1 MELKHL
7 PHFFNNK
14 VYSIPDY
21 QRGYSWQSNNVTD
34 LLEDISN
41 AMHLDKP
48 HYMGTISLHAQNDK
62 IKVGVNNFINY
73 HVVDGQQRFTT
84 LILII
89 SYLLKE
95 LTGRVETKD
104 DVVEKVRAYLLN
116 KDSYI
121 FRYEID
127 KVSDDYFRSVI
138 LELEKKTSLDENLYT
153 RNLLKAKK
161 TIHDYFKNDNETET
175 LLNFLNAIE
184 EKLVFNEFT
193 LSDGTEI
200 GVLFETMNNRGISL
214 SNLEIVKNRLLYLTS
229 KVPVSDETE
238 SELKELSSLINKKW
252 SHILKNLTLPNK
264 VLDENAFLS
273 VHWII
278 YNGWSKDNQT
288 KKEILEKKFTIKQM
302 LKEPHKMAKEITRYI
317 HSLAE
322 TSLIWRHIN
331 YPEEREA
338 FTQIKSKEIRLRL
351 VENLSKLN
359 RISNS
364 TVRPLILSFYPLLET
379 KPEFILELSEVAE
392 IFSFRLFSMNKKR
405 SDTGKN
411 DLYRLCKEFH
421 YNYNNIK
428 NQKKALFYLAW
439 YIENHGDW
447 KRFESEKEEMFT
459 SSKKNGFYSWH
470 GLGYFLYEFEES
482 LRNSQGIKV
491 NYSFASQTAKS
502 VEHIL
507 PQTLNNNWKLKLANL
522 SKAQKKGLIHNLGN
536 LLLISTEKNSQLR
549 NDDYSIKRDSYK
561 IGSFSENKVAKEFSD
576 WGQTE
581 IEKRERVLVKF
592 LKKRWRLDDNF
603 LEIYFSAD
611 DENEISDE
619 ELDEVLLAEDS
630 LIDNLENKKAQ

>member
-14 VYSIPDY
+14 VYTVPDY

-41 AMHLDKP
+41 AMQLDKP

-95 LTGRVETKD
+95 LTSRSETKD

-161 TIHDYFKNDNETET
+161 TIHDYFKNNNETET
-175 LLNFLNAIE
+175 LLSYLNAIE

-193 LSDGTEI
+193 LLDGTEI
-200 GVLFETMNNRGISL
+200 GVLFETMNNRGIGL

-338 FTQIKSKEIRLRL
+338 FTQIKSKEIRFRL
-351 VENLSKLN
+351 IDTLSKLN

-379 KPEFILELSEVAE
+379 KPEFVLELSEIAE

-411 DLYRLCKEFH
+411 DLYRMCKEFH

-459 SSKKNGFYSWH
+459 SSKKNGFYSWY
-470 GLGYFLYEFEES
+470 GLGYFLYEFEEN

-507 PQTLNNNWKLKLANL
+507 PQTLNSTWKSKLGNL
-522 SKAQKKGLIHNLGN
+522 SKTEKKGLIHNLGN
-536 LLLISTEKNSQLR
+536 LLLISTEKNSQLQ

-576 WGQTE
+576 WGKTE
-581 IEKRERVLVKF
+581 IEKRERALVKF
-592 LKKRWRLDDNF
+592 LKKRWRIDDDF
-603 LEIYFSAD
+603 SEIYTSPD
-611 DENEISDE
+611 SENEILDD
-619 ELDEVLLAEDS
+619 ELDEVLLAQDS
-630 LIDNLENKKAQ
+630 LTDNLNNKESE

>member
-14 VYSIPDY
+14 VYTIPDY

-41 AMHLDKP
+41 AMQLDKP

-95 LTGRVETKD
+95 LTNRIETKD

-175 LLNFLNAIE
+175 LLSFLNAIE

-193 LSDGTEI
+193 LLDGTEI
-200 GVLFETMNNRGISL
+200 GVLFETMNNRGIGL

-351 VENLSKLN
+351 IDTLSKLN

-379 KPEFILELSEVAE
+379 KPEFILELSEIAE

-447 KRFESEKEEMFT
+447 KRFEGEKEELFT
-459 SSKKNGFYSWH
+459 SSKKNGFYSWY

-507 PQTLNNNWKLKLANL
+507 PQTLNNYWKLKLANL
-522 SKAQKKGLIHNLGN
+522 SKAEKKGLIHNLGN
-536 LLLISTEKNSQLR
+536 LLLISSEKNSQLQ

-576 WGQTE
+576 WGKTE
-581 IEKRERVLVKF
+581 IEKRERALVKF
-592 LKKRWRLDDNF
+592 LKKRWRIDDDF
-603 LEIYFSAD
+603 SEIYTSPD
-611 DENEISDE
+611 SENEILDD
-619 ELDEVLLAEDS
+619 ELDEVLLAQDF
-630 LIDNLENKKAQ
+630 LTDNLNNKESE

>member
-200 GVLFETMNNRGISL
+200 GVLFETMNNRGIGL